1 MEQRIFLNA
10 NSHTQNGKKNRIA
23 INIGASDN
31 TATNFIKQKYKRYKE
46 MSLET
51 LKDFKHTSSITQ

>member
-1 MEQRIFLNA
+1 MLTAILKME
-10 NSHTQNGKKNRIA
+10 KKNRIA
-23 INIGASDN
+23 INIGASHN

-51 LKDFKHTSSITQ
+51 L